1 MVPSTISSS
10 TPVTVTVCGVSQF
23 IGVNVRV
30 PEVDTSL
37 VSFGVT
43 VITTSDVG
51 WASRT
56 TVNVSVLPAH
66 QLLWI
71 HQVHRP

>member
-1 MVPSTISSS
+1 MASTTASVIAEVIVPSTISSS

-23 IGVNVRV
+23 IGVKVRV
-30 PEVDTSL
+30 PEVDISL

-51 WASRT
+51 
-56 TVNVSVLPAH
+56 
-66 QLLWI
+66 
-71 HQVHRP
+71 